1 MQESFKAR
9 LLISLSSAYLYATYA
24 FNMVHDSF
32 PIGGKGKVEKNNNR
46 GKKNFRSRLVEFTES
61 GMCK

>member
-46 GKKNFRSRLVEFTES
+46 GKKI
-61 GMCK
+61 